1 MHIDYTIIKNLLTK
15 PITNGIVTR
24 WLLLLQE
31 FDISVMDR
39 LGKNNLVADFIS
51 RIISTNK
58 SLHVDDAFPYEH
70 LFSISTNV
78 P

>member
-31 FDISVMDR
+31 FDILVMDR

-51 RIISTNK
+51 RIISTNE
-58 SLHVDDAFPYEH
+58 SIQVDDAFPDEN

>member
-1 MHIDYTIIKNLLTK
+1 MYAINKFFHYITIYPITVHIDYTIIKNLLTK

-58 SLHVDDAFPYEH
+58 SL
-70 LFSISTNV
+70 
-78 P
+78 